1 MILSQ
6 QANKK
11 LGAVSLPS
19 KCYQL
24 FLVNQNSNVTNGIER
39 GDYLPLDVSIT
50 NRSQYEQHIAL

>member
-11 LGAVSLPS
+11 LGAASLPS
-19 KCYQL
+19 KCHQR
-24 FLVNQNSNVTNGIER
+24 FLVNQNSNVSNGIER
-39 GDYLPLDVSIT
+39 GDYLPLDVPIT